1 MKEPGDMGSKL
12 KRMNPHVADDLD
24 NWWGYEDDGV
34 HADSCAATYQ
44 EYLRINAYEGYRLSC
59 NRAWSRWYGDSR
71 YNGFSTVGLEYPS
84 PNVFDDSSSN
94 ENVIREI
101 ITANWN
107 KLKKNRPQPTVVTS
121 GGQWTDWN
129 TAEDIEYWIRG
140 CFAKDKL
147 YDKLDKAQVHSMVFG
162 DGFVG
167 VFDDWAIGRP
177 VAKWV
182 PSYEIHVDPVDACDG
197 DPRSIYRIGSLS
209 KEFLACRFPQF
220 KEEIWKAAPFF
231 EELWNIRLWS
241 ADSKHLNYLEAWH
254 LPSSPGAK
262 DGRHVLCLPTV
273 TLANE
278 SWEADYFPIVKVPWN
293 PQVFG
298 YYSVGL
304 IEDLIAAQR
313 MRNKVQN
320 SIDEHLRLLSS
331 SFWAIKRGTNI
342 VKAAISNLI
351 GRAVEYTGDKPTLE
365 TPEPV
370 SPQLFEREEKLRNQM
385 YQSARTNA
393 AAMGSMKPAGIESGK
408 GLRVYADLE
417 AEGMVAAHQARE
429 DAVVDIAWLYARRA
443 QYMMENSTDEREA
456 KLEIRVKRSGKYE
469 RIEWESVD
477 LEEVQLS
484 VLPASSLA
492 TTLAGKLEDIEDL
505 ANQGIITDVDQK
517 RQLVGMPDLDAD
529 NDTALAPRNI
539 ILYTLQHRIMKRGET
554 VTPDPSWD
562 LHTAMDQG
570 LKHYCIAQLRDY
582 PERVQQVLRDWIAE
596 CATRLKPPAPPP
608 PPAPP
613 GPPAGMPPVS
623 PGQPGMPVP
632 AGPIAGLPV
641 PAGPQAGP
649 PIPAGPMP
657 GAPQ

>member
-1 MKEPGDMGSKL
+1 
-12 KRMNPHVADDLD
+12 MNPAAEHAELRGRLVKVNSSIGNEHE
-24 NWWGYEDDGV
+24 NWWQLSDEGV
-34 HADSCAATYQ
+34 HADSCAAAYQ

-71 YNGFSTVGLEYPS
+71 YNGFSTVGIEYPS
-84 PNVFDDSSSN
+84 PNVFDDSQSN

-121 GGQWTDWN
+121 GGHYTDWN
-129 TAEDIEYWIRG
+129 TAENIQYWLRG
-140 CFAKDKL
+140 CFAKDKV
-147 YDKLDKAQVHSMVFG
+147 YDKLDRSQVHSMVFG
-162 DGFVG
+162 DGFLG

-177 VAKWV
+177 VCKWV

-197 DPRSIYRIGSLS
+197 EPRSIYRIGSLS
-209 KEFLACRFPQF
+209 KEYLVSRFPEF
-220 KEEIWKAAPFF
+220 EEEIWKAAPFF

-278 SWEADYFPIVKVPWN
+278 PWEADYFPIVKVPWN

-298 YYSVGL
+298 FYSVGL

-342 VKAAISNLI
+342 VKAAISNLS

-365 TPEPV
+365 TPDPV
-370 SPQLFEREEKLRNQM
+370 SPQLFEREAKLREQM

-393 AAMGSMKPAGIESGK
+393 AAMASMKPAGIDSGK

-417 AEGMVAAHQARE
+417 AEGMVSAHQARE

-443 QYMMENSTDEREA
+443 QWMMENSTKEKEA
-456 KLEIRVKRSGKYE
+456 NLEIRVKRAGRYE
-469 RIEWESVD
+469 QIEWESVELD
-477 LEEVQLS
+477 EIDMS

-492 TTLAGKLEDIEDL
+492 TTLAGKLEDIRDL
-505 ANQGIITDVDQK
+505 ADEGIITDVDQK

-529 NDTALAPRNI
+529 NDLALAPRNI
-539 ILYTLQHRIMKRGET
+539 ILYTLQTRIMKNGES
-554 VTPDPSWD
+554 VLPDPSWD

-570 LKHYCIAQLRDY
+570 LKHYASAQLRGY
-582 PERVQQVLRDWIAE
+582 PESVQRALREWVQE
-596 CATRLKPPAPPP
+596 CVARINPPAPPAPPP
-608 PPAPP
+608 GAPQAPP
-613 GPPAGMPPVS
+613 GL
-623 PGQPGMPVP
+623 PGAPVP
-632 AGPIAGLPV
+632 AGPIAGPPM
-641 PAGPQAGP
+641 PAGPPAGP
-649 PIPAGPMP
+649 PVPVGPIQ

>member
-1 MKEPGDMGSKL
+1 
-12 KRMNPHVADDLD
+12 
-24 NWWGYEDDGV
+24 
-34 HADSCAATYQ
+34 
-44 EYLRINAYEGYRLSC
+44 
-59 NRAWSRWYGDSR
+59 
-71 YNGFSTVGLEYPS
+71 
-84 PNVFDDSSSN
+84 
-94 ENVIREI
+94 
-101 ITANWN
+101 
-107 KLKKNRPQPTVVTS
+107 
-121 GGQWTDWN
+121 
-129 TAEDIEYWIRG
+129 
-140 CFAKDKL
+140 
-147 YDKLDKAQVHSMVFG
+147 
-162 DGFVG
+162 
-167 VFDDWAIGRP
+167 
-177 VAKWV
+177 
-182 PSYEIHVDPVDACDG
+182 
-197 DPRSIYRIGSLS
+197 
-209 KEFLACRFPQF
+209 
-220 KEEIWKAAPFF
+220 
-231 EELWNIRLWS
+231 
-241 ADSKHLNYLEAWH
+241 LNYLEAWH

-278 SWEADYFPIVKVPWN
+278 PWEADYFPIVKVPWN

-331 SFWAIKRGTNI
+331 SFWALKRGTNI

-365 TPEPV
+365 TPNPV

-385 YQSARTNA
+385 FSSARTNA

-443 QYMMENSTDEREA
+443 QYMSENSGKDGRDA
-456 KLEIRVKRSGKYE
+456 KLDIRVKRQGRYE
-469 RIEWESVD
+469 LIEWNDIELDEVD
-477 LEEVQLS
+477 VT

-492 TTLAGKLEDIEDL
+492 TTLAGKLEDIRDL
-505 ANQGIITDVDQK
+505 SDEGIITDVDQK

-529 NDTALAPRNI
+529 NDISLAPRNI
-539 ILYTLQHRIMKRGET
+539 ILYTLQTRIMKNGET

-570 LKHYCIAQLRDY
+570 LKHYALSQLRNY
-582 PERVQQVLRDWIAE
+582 PESVQQVLRDWVAE
-596 CATRLKPPAPPP
+596 CVARITPPAQ
-608 PPAPP
+608 PPA
-613 GPPAGMPPVS
+613 PPVS

-632 AGPIAGLPV
+632 AGPIAGPPL